1 MEAESLSGINFSSI
15 YYAFQYS
22 FWFTMITVYLPRAI
36 FYIIYLFR
44 RSSIT
49 GLHWYLTMKSFTFF
63 CLCFLGIVTL
73 LLTFICSTM
82 LTNTFGTGLAYM
94 MILFMV
100 PATII
105 LGIDLYLCI
114 TIKYS
119 LEERIW
125 LAAPKVRHQRRND
138 DETEAPVLTD
148 LLARDKGY

>member
-1 MEAESLSGINFSSI
+1 
-15 YYAFQYS
+15 
-22 FWFTMITVYLPRAI
+22 
-36 FYIIYLFR
+36 
-44 RSSIT
+44 
-49 GLHWYLTMKSFTFF
+49 
-63 CLCFLGIVTL
+63 
-73 LLTFICSTM
+73 
-82 LTNTFGTGLAYM
+82 M